1 MSTDSK
7 TICVIEDNMPIRKLL
22 TTILK
27 RSGFETIDFGDGK
40 TAIEWLKSNTPY
52 ALLVDYVLPDL
63 DGGAIIEYIR
73 QKPDGNLIPVIAVTG
88 LAQENDKE
96 KILNLGFD
104 SYIAKPIQTATF
116 VDQIKEIIEKKQA

>member
-27 RSGFETIDFGDGK
+27 RSGFETIDFGDGT

-63 DGGAIIEYIR
+63 DGGAIIEFIR
-73 QKPDGNLIPVIAVTG
+73 QKSDGNLIPVIAVTG

-96 KILNLGFD
+96 KILKLGFD